1 MRFNRRPRVRRLDRL
16 GVYMEAANIIRDA
29 VARVSLLRQA
39 HRDSPELARMVD
51 AVKAFQASRFAG
63 TYADLLEAGQY
74 RPAALFFLEELYS
87 NKDYTAR
94 DQQFARIAGALQR
107 IFPEQVVQTA
117 VSMARLHVL
126 TEELDDAMARQ
137 WLAHR
142 RDPKCSRCGLYVA
155 AWRAVGRPSD
165 RRDQLKTVLAVG
177 HELDRLTRAP
187 GVRML
192 LRMMRGPAAMAGL
205 SSLQQFL
212 ESGFDTFAEMGR
224 SGPGATLFLETIRA
238 REAALM
244 DMLFDADPVAS
255 ETELASILGHAR

>member
-1 MRFNRRPRVRRLDRL
+1 MRFSRDPRGRRLDRL
-16 GVYMEAANIIRDA
+16 GVYMDAANIIRDA

-39 HRDSPELARMVD
+39 HRDSRELASMVD
-51 AVKAFQASRFAG
+51 AVKAFQARRFAG
-63 TYADLLEAGQY
+63 TYADLLQAGQY
-74 RPAALFFLEELYS
+74 RPVALFFLEELYS

-137 WLAHR
+137 WLAHLGNSQ
-142 RDPKCSRCGLYVA
+142 CSECGLYVA

-165 RRDQLKTVLAVG
+165 RRDQLETVLAVG
-177 HELDRLTRAP
+177 RELDRLTHAP

-192 LRMMRGPAAMAGL
+192 LRMMRGPASMAGL
-205 SSLQQFL
+205 SSLQRFL

-224 SGPGATLFLETIRA
+224 KGSGATLFLETIHS

-244 DMLFDADPVAS
+244 DLLFDADPVTS
-255 ETELASILGHAR
+255 ETKLASILGQAR

>member
-1 MRFNRRPRVRRLDRL
+1 MRFGRDPRGGRLDRL

-51 AVKAFQASRFAG
+51 VVKAFQARRFAG
-63 TYADLLEAGQY
+63 TYADLLKAGQY

-117 VSMARLHVL
+117 VSMARLHAL
-126 TEELDDAMARQ
+126 TEELDDAMARH
-137 WLAHR
+137 WLTHR
-142 RDPKCSRCGLYVA
+142 SDSKCSQSGHYVA
-155 AWRAVGRPSD
+155 AWRSVGRPWD
-165 RRDQLKTVLAVG
+165 RRDQLETVLAVG
-177 HELDRLTRAP
+177 RELDRLTRAP

-205 SSLQQFL
+205 SSLQRFL

-224 SGPGATLFLETIRA
+224 RGSGATLFLETIHT
-238 REAALM
+238 RESALM
-244 DMLFDADPVAS
+244 DLLFDADPVAS
-255 ETELASILGHAR
+255 ETELASILGQAR